1 MPVSRLGRILRR
13 MTGESGESAKPGARG
28 EPAGSGRT
36 GGPPRELVLQERQVQ
51 AINRFPDQNPNPVM
65 RMSEEGHLLYA
76 NLSSEP
82 IRRALGV
89 EVGDPLPADVA
100 ARLRSA
106 ARDQKGSRE
115 NGRVEVE
122 HEHRTYALLPV
133 DVRDL
138 GFINIYG
145 TDITAQKA
153 IDKFPAQN
161 PHPVLRTSLEGVL
174 IYANAAST
182 PIVEALGLRLGDRV
196 PAGMW
201 ADIRSRL
208 ADPGDPLA
216 DVTTPTGR
224 IFTLLPVLV
233 AEFSFVNLYGTEV
246 TAARAVE
253 EANRENE
260 RLLLN
265 ILPPPIADRL
275 RAGEKVIAD
284 RFDDVTMLIADVV
297 GFTQLSSGMSASEVV
312 GLLNHLFTACD
323 ALVDRHGLEKV
334 KTTGDAYMVVGGLPT
349 ETDDHIERVAD
360 LALDL
365 AAAVSAM
372 QADMP
377 YRLTVRMGMHSGP
390 VVAGVVG
397 SKKFIYDVWGNT
409 VNTASRMESLSVPG
423 RIQVTHAVY
432 MRLRDRYRFE
442 PRGVI
447 DVKGLGPMQTYF
459 LLGRTGDLPAPVD
472 GAQSASG

>member
-1 MPVSRLGRILRR
+1 VSRLGRILRR
-13 MTGESGESAKPGARG
+13 V
-28 EPAGSGRT
+28 AGSAG
-36 GGPPRELVLQERQVQ
+36 GGPPTELVLQEAQVQ
-51 AINRFPDQNPNPVM
+51 AINRFPDQNPHPVM
-65 RMSEEGHLLYA
+65 RMSREGHLLYA

-89 EVGDPLPADVA
+89 EVGDTLPADFA
-100 ARLRSA
+100 ARLRA
-106 ARDQKGSRE
+106 VARGDKGME
-115 NGRVEVE
+115 HERVELV

-138 GFINIYG
+138 GFFNIYG

-161 PHPVLRTSLEGVL
+161 PNPVLRTSLEGVL
-174 IYANAAST
+174 IYANQASA
-182 PIVEALGLRLGDRV
+182 PIVEALGLRVGDRV
-196 PAGMW
+196 PAKMW
-201 ADIRSRL
+201 ADIRARL
-208 ADPGDPLA
+208 DGAGGPLR
-216 DVTTPTGR
+216 DVTTPKGR

-246 TAARAVE
+246 TAARAIE

-284 RFDDVTMLIADVV
+284 RFDDVTMLIADIV
-297 GFTQLSSGMSASEVV
+297 GFTQLSSGMSATEVV
-312 GLLNHLFTACD
+312 SLLNHLFTACD
-323 ALVDRHGLEKV
+323 ALVERHGLEKV

-349 ETDDHIERVAD
+349 ETEDHAARVAD

-365 AAAVSAM
+365 AAEVGGM

-377 YRLTVRMGMHSGP
+377 YRVTVRMGMHSGP

-397 SKKFIYDVWGNT
+397 AKKFIYDVWGHT
-409 VNTASRMESLSVPG
+409 VNTASRMESLGVPG

-442 PRGVI
+442 PRGMI

-459 LLGRTGDLPAPVD
+459 LLGRADDLPAPVE
-472 GAQSASG
+472 GTRSAVG

>member
-1 MPVSRLGRILRR
+1 MRR
-13 MTGESGESAKPGARG
+13 VTADAV
-28 EPAGSGRT
+28 
-36 GGPPRELVLQERQVQ
+36 GPPRELVLQEQQVQ

-65 RMSEEGHLLYA
+65 RMSNQGHLLYA
-76 NLSSEP
+76 NSSSEP

-89 EVGDPLPADVA
+89 EVGDTLPADFA
-100 ARLRSA
+100 ARLRA
-106 ARDQKGSRE
+106 VAGGGSERIE
-115 NGRVEVE
+115 IE
-122 HEHRTYALLPV
+122 HGHRTYSLLAV

-138 GFINIYG
+138 GFVNIYG

-161 PHPVLRTSLEGVL
+161 PNPVLRTSLDGAL
-174 IYANAAST
+174 TYANEASA
-182 PIVEALGLRLGDRV
+182 PIVRALGLRIGQPIPTD
-196 PAGMW
+196 MW
-201 ADIRSRL
+201 ADIRARL
-208 ADPGDPLA
+208 DGAGGRTL
-216 DVTTPTGR
+216 DVTTPEGR

-246 TAARAVE
+246 TAARAIE

-284 RFDDVTMLIADVV
+284 RFDDVTMLIADIV
-297 GFTQLSSGMSASEVV
+297 GFTQLSSGMSATEVV
-312 GLLNHLFTACD
+312 NLLNNLFTACD
-323 ALVDRHGLEKV
+323 GLVDRHGLEKV

-349 ETDDHIERVAD
+349 EIEDHVARVAD

-365 AAAVSAM
+365 AAEVGAM

-377 YRLTVRMGMHSGP
+377 YRVTVRMGMHSGP

-397 SKKFIYDVWGNT
+397 AKKFIYDVWGHT
-409 VNTASRMESLSVPG
+409 VNTASRMESLGVPG

-442 PRGVI
+442 PRGTI

-459 LLGRTGDLPAPVD
+459 LLGRAHE
-472 GAQSASG
+472 

>member
-1 MPVSRLGRILRR
+1 
-13 MTGESGESAKPGARG
+13 
-28 EPAGSGRT
+28 
-36 GGPPRELVLQERQVQ
+36 VLQEQQVQ
-51 AINRFPDQNPNPVM
+51 AINRFPDQNPHPVM
-65 RMSEEGHLLYA
+65 RMSKEGHLLYA

-89 EVGDPLPADVA
+89 EVGDALPADFA
-100 ARLRSA
+100 ARLRA
-106 ARDQKGSRE
+106 VARGEKGTEQERI
-115 NGRVEVE
+115 EVV

-161 PHPVLRTSLEGVL
+161 PNPVLRTSLDGVL
-174 IYANAAST
+174 IYANEASA
-182 PIVEALGLRLGDRV
+182 PIVEAVGLRVGQRV
-196 PAGMW
+196 PTQMW
-201 ADIRSRL
+201 ADIRARL
-208 ADPGDPLA
+208 DGAGGPMP
-216 DVTTPTGR
+216 DVTTPRGR

-246 TAARAVE
+246 TAARAIE
-253 EANRENE
+253 DANRENE

-265 ILPPPIADRL
+265 ILPSPIADRL
-275 RAGEKVIAD
+275 RAGEKIIAD
-284 RFDDVTMLIADVV
+284 RFDDVTMLIADIV
-297 GFTQLSSGMSASEVV
+297 GFTQLSSGMSATEVV

-323 ALVDRHGLEKV
+323 GLVDRHGLEKV

-349 ETDDHIERVAD
+349 ETEDHAARVAD

-365 AAAVSAM
+365 AAEVGGM

-377 YRLTVRMGMHSGP
+377 YRVTLRMGMHSGP

-397 SKKFIYDVWGNT
+397 AKKFIYDVWGNT
-409 VNTASRMESLSVPG
+409 VNTASRMESLGVPG

-442 PRGVI
+442 PRGMI

-459 LLGRTGDLPAPVD
+459 LLGRADDLPAPVE
-472 GAQSASG
+472 GTRSAVG

>member
-1 MPVSRLGRILRR
+1 MSRLGRVLRR
-13 MTGESGESAKPGARG
+13 L
-28 EPAGSGRT
+28 AGDAD
-36 GGPPRELVLQERQVQ
+36 GPPQELVLQERQVQ
-51 AINRFPDQNPNPVM
+51 AVNRFPDQNPNPVM
-65 RMSEEGHLLYA
+65 RMSNDGHLLYA

-89 EVGDPLPADVA
+89 AVGDPLPAGFA
-100 ARLRSA
+100 ARLRQA
-106 ARDQKGSRE
+106 AKGG
-115 NGRVEVE
+115 NPLIEVE
-122 HEHRTYALLPV
+122 YEHRTYALLPV

-138 GFINIYG
+138 GFVNIYG

-161 PHPVLRTSLEGVL
+161 PNPVLRTSPDGVL
-174 IYANAAST
+174 IYANQASA
-182 PIVEALGLRLGDRV
+182 PIVEALGLRVGQAV
-196 PAGMW
+196 PTDLW
-201 ADIRSRL
+201 REIEHRL
-208 ADPGDPLA
+208 
-216 DVTTPTGR
+216 DVESGHTLEVTATDGQ

-233 AEFSFVNLYGTEV
+233 EEFRFINLYGTDV
-246 TAARAVE
+246 TAARAIE

-297 GFTQLSSGMSASEVV
+297 GFTQLSSGMSATEVV
-312 GLLNHLFTACD
+312 SLLNQLFTACD

-349 ETDDHIERVAD
+349 ETEDHIARVAD

-365 AAAVSAM
+365 AAEIHAM

-377 YRLTVRMGMHSGP
+377 YRVSVRMGMHSGP

-397 SKKFIYDVWGNT
+397 AKKFIYDVWGHT
-409 VNTASRMESLSVPG
+409 VNTASRMESLGMPG

-442 PRGVI
+442 ARGMI
-447 DVKGLGPMQTYF
+447 DVKGLGPMPTYF
-459 LLGRTGDLPAPVD
+459 LLGRAEEQPSAVD
-472 GAQSASG
+472 VARSAAG

>member
-1 MPVSRLGRILRR
+1 M
-13 MTGESGESAKPGARG
+13 
-28 EPAGSGRT
+28 
-36 GGPPRELVLQERQVQ
+36 LQERQVQ

-65 RMSEEGHLLYA
+65 RMSNEGHLLYA
-76 NLSSEP
+76 NRSSEP

-89 EVGDPLPADVA
+89 EVGDPLPADLA
-100 ARLRSA
+100 ARLRVA
-106 ARDQKGSRE
+106 AEGDGERIE
-115 NGRVEVE
+115 LE

-133 DVRDL
+133 SVRDL
-138 GFINIYG
+138 GFVNIYG

-161 PHPVLRTSLEGVL
+161 PNPVLRVSLEGALV
-174 IYANAAST
+174 YANAASL
-182 PIVEALGLRLGDRV
+182 PIVEALHMRV
-196 PAGMW
+196 GQIIPSELWREIQDSMNGQ
-201 ADIRSRL
+201 
-208 ADPGDPLA
+208 PGHTVE
-216 DVTTPTGR
+216 VTTPEGQ

-233 AEFSFVNLYGTEV
+233 AEFSFINLYGTDV
-246 TAARAVE
+246 TAARAIE

-297 GFTQLSSGMSASEVV
+297 GFTQLSSGMSATEVV
-312 GLLNHLFTACD
+312 SLLNRLFTACD

-349 ETDDHIERVAD
+349 ETEDHVARVAD

-365 AAAVSAM
+365 AAEVGAM

-377 YRLTVRMGMHSGP
+377 YRVSVRMGMHSGP

-397 SKKFIYDVWGNT
+397 VKKFIYDVWGNT
-409 VNTASRMESLSVPG
+409 VNTASRMESLGTPG

-442 PRGVI
+442 PRGMI
-447 DVKGLGPMQTYF
+447 DVKGLGPMPTYF
-459 LLGRTGDLPAPVD
+459 LLGRMDGLPAPVD
-472 GAQSASG
+472 SARSTAS

>member
-1 MPVSRLGRILRR
+1 M
-13 MTGESGESAKPGARG
+13 
-28 EPAGSGRT
+28 
-36 GGPPRELVLQERQVQ
+36 LQERQVQ

-65 RMSEEGHLLYA
+65 RMSNEGHLLYA
-76 NLSSEP
+76 NRSSEP

-89 EVGDPLPADVA
+89 KVGDPLPSDLA
-100 ARLRSA
+100 ARLRA
-106 ARDQKGSRE
+106 AAEGEGERIE
-115 NGRVEVE
+115 LE

-133 DVRDL
+133 SVRDL
-138 GFINIYG
+138 GFVNVYG

-161 PHPVLRTSLEGVL
+161 PNPVLRVSLEGAL
-174 IYANAAST
+174 AYANAASV
-182 PIVEALGLRLGDRV
+182 PIVEALHLRVGERIPSELWREIHHSMNGQ
-196 PAGMW
+196 
-201 ADIRSRL
+201 
-208 ADPGDPLA
+208 PGHTVE
-216 DVTTPTGR
+216 VTTPEGQ

-233 AEFSFVNLYGTEV
+233 AEFSFINLYGTDV
-246 TAARAVE
+246 TAARAIE

-275 RAGEKVIAD
+275 RAGEKIIAD

-297 GFTQLSSGMSASEVV
+297 GFTQLSSGMSATEVV
-312 GLLNHLFTACD
+312 SLLNQLFTACD

-349 ETDDHIERVAD
+349 ETDDHVARVAD

-365 AAAVSAM
+365 AAEVGGM

-377 YRLTVRMGMHSGP
+377 YRVTVRMGMHSGP

-397 SKKFIYDVWGNT
+397 VKKFIYDVWGNT
-409 VNTASRMESLSVPG
+409 VNTASRMESLGAPG

-442 PRGVI
+442 PRGMI

-459 LLGRTGDLPAPVD
+459 LLGRMDGLPAPVD
-472 GAQSASG
+472 SARSTAS